1 MRLTSRNR
9 WIIALGVSLGVHVGL
24 LLVMMIQPPR
34 RPLVEYSAVQI
45 SLAIPR
51 ERVREREKPPEKP
64 VERPAPTPSAPAP
77 RPVEAPPQVAP
88 SPLPP
93 APAPAPPQPA
103 PAAPVAQATGPFR
116 LGCDGRAFDALS
128 REEQARCVRNLAPT
142 QRTFS
147 PGEQKT
153 IVPPTDRQRQFAA
166 EAAANAARNRP
177 VGTNPTKTGGC
188 PEGNLGIGCTDDMLS
203 IGLVKKKF

>member
-9 WIIALGVSLGVHVGL
+9 WIIALGVSLGVHAGL
-24 LLVMMIQPPR
+24 LTVMMVQQPR
-34 RPLVEYSAVQI
+34 KPLVEYPTIEVAIAV
-45 SLAIPR
+45 PP
-51 ERVREREKPPEKP
+51 ERQRERERPPEKA
-64 VERPAPTPSAPAP
+64 VERPAPTPSAP

-93 APAPAPPQPA
+93 APAPAPPA
-103 PAAPVAQATGPFR
+103 AQATGPFR

-128 REEQARCVRNLAPT
+128 REDQARCVRNLSAT

-153 IVPPTDRQRQFAA
+153 IIPPTDRQRQFAA
-166 EAAANAARNRP
+166 EAAANAANARP

-188 PEGNLGIGCTDDMLS
+188 PEGNLGIGCTDDILS